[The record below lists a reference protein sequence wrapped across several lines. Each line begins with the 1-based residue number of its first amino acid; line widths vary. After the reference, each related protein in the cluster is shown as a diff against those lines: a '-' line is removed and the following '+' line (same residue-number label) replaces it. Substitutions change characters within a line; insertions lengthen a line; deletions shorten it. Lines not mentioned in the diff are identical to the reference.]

1 MGSPDTNPHVVSG
14 LLFST
19 DPVKTQQKVS
29 LFSGDAGKAGCPQVE
44 EGSWALVSHHLQ
56 ESVPKGLQL
65 QKLEPKTE
73 STEETDRAV
82 GVDKD
87 VFFITQTSQTGKAKI
102 RGGMFH

>member
-1 MGSPDTNPHVVSG
+1 MDSPDTNPNVVSG

-73 STEETDRAV
+73 STEETNRAV